1 MLKNFVLL
9 HNFRILLQYKTTVQ
23 LFYTCVRGRLVIKI
37 MKELNIAD
45 YHSDALKLHI
55 DDKISDVIL
64 GFLQQ
69 RIDVACIVD
78 DFDYPI
84 GIVSKYSIYRS
95 ILERKNLNTSVESIL
110 QKDVLT
116 VRDKETFKHVKEVLL
131 QNNVAHGIVINKNN
145 KVAGV
150 ISKSDII
157 RGFLHETEILVNQL
171 TGLIEHLQDIV
182 ISIDRNKQ
190 IVAFNGAAEN
200 VIQLR
205 KEEVIG
211 RNIEEL
217 FPQLSCY
224 LTSALNNLVSIKQKK
239 VTFGPIVG
247 IGSFIPITYKEHTS
261 GAIAIIKDIT
271 TLEEFA
277 QELETTKNLQQTLQQ
292 AIALSFDAIIIT
304 NKEGR
309 ITLTNNAFLDFF
321 EQKEKNII
329 NQLIHEAVPLV
340 GKFYHKQ
347 TVKKDIIT
355 INNKTGL
362 ITKEYIVHAGKE
374 VGMIIKIISN
384 QLDQWKELFYQMDK
398 LESELHYYRS
408 EYQKLTQN
416 SSFDIIKSN
425 DKRIADLKH
434 QALLSA
440 KNNSTVLITGE
451 SGTGKEL
458 FAEAIHKESGRKG
471 NFVKVNC
478 AAIPSELLES
488 EFFGYADGAFTGARR
503 GGKIGKF
510 ELADKGTLFLDELG
524 DMPIALQ
531 SKLLRVLQERS
542 FERIGDN
549 KTKSVDVRIIAAT
562 NKDLFHMVQDGVFR
576 EDFYYRINVVTIPI
590 PPLRERID
598 DIPLLCYH
606 LINKLNEKLHKQVI
620 GISPEAFSILK
631 QYSWPGN
638 IRQLENVLERAM
650 NFDVKSWIDTIH
662 LPLELVENNIPIK
675 KPIVKI
681 IDPGPK
687 RSEYPNETT
696 SLKETE
702 KSLIMETL
710 QSVQG
715 NRSKA
720 AELLGIS
727 RTTLYNKMKKYHIES
742 NLYFNIT

>member
-1 MLKNFVLL
+1 MKV
-9 HNFRILLQYKTTVQ
+9 
-23 LFYTCVRGRLVIKI
+23 

-45 YHSDALKLHI
+45 YYSDALKLHEWN
-55 DDKISDVIL
+55 KISDVIL

-78 DFDYPI
+78 EFDYPI
-84 GIVSKYSIYRS
+84 GIVSKYSVYRS
-95 ILERKNLNTSVESIL
+95 ILDGKNLDAPVKSIL
-110 QKDVLT
+110 QKDVFT
-116 VRDKETFKHVKEVLL
+116 VNDQETFKHVKAVLL
-131 QNNVAHGIVINKNN
+131 QNNVAHGIVLNRHN

-171 TGLIEHLQDIV
+171 TGLIENLQEIV

-200 VIQLR
+200 VVHLR

-217 FPQLSCY
+217 FPEVSEY
-224 LTSALNNLVSIKQKK
+224 LISVLDDLISIKQKK
-239 VTFGPIVG
+239 VVIGPIVG
-247 IGSFIPITYKEHTS
+247 IGSFIPITYKENTS

-292 AIALSFDAIIIT
+292 AIALSYDAIIIT

-321 EQKEKNII
+321 EQKEKNIM
-329 NQLIHEAVPLV
+329 NQFIHGAIPLL
-340 GKFYHKQ
+340 GNFANDHNLRKE
-347 TVKKDIIT
+347 IIT

-362 ITKEYIVHAGKE
+362 LTKEYIVHAGKE

-384 QLDQWKELFYQMDK
+384 QLDQWKELFYRMDK
-398 LESELHYYRS
+398 LESELNYYRS

-425 DKRIADLKH
+425 DKRMADLKH

-440 KNNSTVLITGE
+440 KNNSTVLITGD

-524 DMPIALQ
+524 DMPLALQ

-549 KTKSVDVRIIAAT
+549 KTRSVDVRIIAAS
-562 NKDLFHMVQDGVFR
+562 NKDLFMMVQDGEFR

-590 PPLRERID
+590 PPLRERKD

-606 LINKLNEKLHKQVI
+606 LITKLNEKLNKRVI
-620 GISPEAFSILK
+620 GISPEAFAILK

-638 IRQLENVLERAM
+638 VRQLENILERAM

-662 LPLELVENNIPIK
+662 LPLELIENHVPTKN
-675 KPIVKI
+675 KPIEKSI
-681 IDPGPK
+681 NSSGQNRNDSPT
-687 RSEYPNETT
+687 EMT
-696 SLKETE
+696 SLKVSE
-702 KSLIMETL
+702 KSIIIETL
-710 QSVQG
+710 KAVQG

-727 RTTLYNKMKKYHIES
+727 RTTLYNKMKKYNIET
-742 NLYFNIT
+742 NVYFNFT

>member
-1 MLKNFVLL
+1 
-9 HNFRILLQYKTTVQ
+9 
-23 LFYTCVRGRLVIKI
+23 
-37 MKELNIAD
+37 MKELNIRE
-45 YHSDALKLHI
+45 YYSDALKLYE
-55 DDKISDVIL
+55 DNSISDVLL
-64 GFLQQ
+64 GFLKQ

-78 DFDYPI
+78 DSDYPI
-84 GIVSKYSIYRS
+84 GIVSKYSVYRS
-95 ILERKNLNTSVESIL
+95 ILEGVNIHTPVKSIL

-116 VRDKETFKHVKEVLL
+116 VSDKETFKQVKDVLL
-131 QNNVAHGIVINKNN
+131 QNNVAHGIVLDKNN

-171 TGLIEHLQDIV
+171 TGLIENLQEIV

-190 IVAFNGAAEN
+190 IVAFNGAAEK
-200 VIQLR
+200 VVHLR

-211 RNIEEL
+211 KNIEDL
-217 FPQLSCY
+217 FPELSDY
-224 LTSALNNLVSIKQKK
+224 LVSALDDLISIKQKK
-239 VTFGPIVG
+239 VAFGPIIG
-247 IGSFIPITYKEHTS
+247 IGSFIPITYKENTS

-277 QELETTKNLQQTLQQ
+277 QELETTKNLQQTLHQ
-292 AIALSFDAIIIT
+292 AIALSYDAIIIT
-304 NKEGR
+304 NNEGR
-309 ITLTNNAFLDFF
+309 ITLTNHAFLDFF
-321 EQKEKNII
+321 EQKGKSII
-329 NQLIHEAVPLV
+329 NQRIYEAVPLL
-340 GKFYHKQ
+340 GKFASDPNL
-347 TVKKDIIT
+347 KKEILT
-355 INNKTGL
+355 INNKTGIL
-362 ITKEYIVHAGKE
+362 TKEYIVHAGKE

-384 QLDQWKELFYQMDK
+384 QLDQWKELFYRMDK
-398 LESELHYYRS
+398 LESELNYYRS

-425 DKRIADLKH
+425 DKMMANLKH

-524 DMPIALQ
+524 DMPLALQ
-531 SKLLRVLQERS
+531 SKLLRVLQERN
-542 FERIGDN
+542 FERIGDI
-549 KTKSVDVRIIAAT
+549 KTRNVDVRIIAAT
-562 NKDLFHMVQDGVFR
+562 NKDLFQLVQDGEFR

-590 PPLRERID
+590 PPLRERKD
-598 DIPLLCYH
+598 DIPLLCHH
-606 LINKLNEKLHKQVI
+606 LINKLNKKLNKQVI

-638 IRQLENVLERAM
+638 IRQLENILERAM

-662 LPLELVENNIPIK
+662 LPLELHEKNIPLKNKVITANTSPEQNK
-675 KPIVKI
+675 H
-681 IDPGPK
+681 
-687 RSEYPNETT
+687 EYAIEMS
-696 SLKETE
+696 SLKESE
-702 KSLIMETL
+702 KSMILETL
-710 QSVQG
+710 ESVQG

-727 RTTLYNKMKKYHIES
+727 RTTLYNKLKKYNIET
-742 NLYFNIT
+742 NVNFTIK

>member
-1 MLKNFVLL
+1 
-9 HNFRILLQYKTTVQ
+9 
-23 LFYTCVRGRLVIKI
+23 
-37 MKELNIAD
+37 MKELNIGD
-45 YHSDALKLHI
+45 YYSDALKLSE
-55 DDKISDVIL
+55 DNKISDVIL
-64 GFLQQ
+64 GFLKH

-78 DFDYPI
+78 DSDHPI
-84 GIVSKYSIYRS
+84 GIVSKYSVYRS
-95 ILERKNLNTSVESIL
+95 ILNGIDLGAPVQSIL
-110 QKDVLT
+110 QRDVLT
-116 VRDKETFKHVKEVLL
+116 VSEKDTFKQVKDVLL
-131 QNNVAHGIVINKNN
+131 QNNVAHGIVLNKEN

-171 TGLIEHLQDIV
+171 TGLIDNLQDSV

-190 IVAFNGAAEN
+190 IVAFNGAAEK
-200 VIQLR
+200 VVHLR

-211 RNIEEL
+211 KNIDEFFPEL
-217 FPQLSCY
+217 SDY
-224 LTSALNNLVSIKQKK
+224 LVSALDDLLLIKQKK
-239 VTFGPIVG
+239 VSFGPIVG
-247 IGSFIPITYKEHTS
+247 IGSFIPITYKDNTS

-292 AIALSFDAIIIT
+292 AIALSYDAIIIT

-309 ITLTNNAFLDFF
+309 ITLTNHAFIDFF
-321 EQKEKNII
+321 EQKEKKII
-329 NQLIHEAVPLV
+329 NQHIDEAVPLL
-340 GKFYHKQ
+340 GKFANDPSLEKE
-347 TVKKDIIT
+347 IIT
-355 INNKTGL
+355 INNKTGIL
-362 ITKEYIVHAGKE
+362 TKEYIIHAGKE
-374 VGMIIKIISN
+374 VGMIIKIIST
-384 QLDQWKELFYQMDK
+384 QLNQWKELFYRMDK
-398 LESELHYYRS
+398 LESELNYYRS
-408 EYQKLTQN
+408 EYQKLTQD
-416 SSFDIIKSN
+416 SFFETIISN
-425 DKRIADLKH
+425 DKMMSNLKH

-458 FAEAIHKESGRKG
+458 FAEAIHKESCRKG

-524 DMPIALQ
+524 DMPLALQ
-531 SKLLRVLQERS
+531 SKLLRVLQERN

-549 KTKSVDVRIIAAT
+549 KTRNVDVRIIAAT
-562 NKDLFHMVQDGVFR
+562 NKDLFQLVQDGEFR

-590 PPLRERID
+590 PPLRERKD
-598 DIPLLCYH
+598 DISLLCHY
-606 LINKLNEKLHKQVI
+606 LINKLNEKLTKQVI
-620 GISPEAFSILK
+620 GISPEAFSIMK

-638 IRQLENVLERAM
+638 IRQLENILERAM

-662 LPLELVENNIPIK
+662 LPVELIKNNIPSKNKAITATTHPDQNK
-675 KPIVKI
+675 Y
-681 IDPGPK
+681 DHA
-687 RSEYPNETT
+687 NEIG
-696 SLKETE
+696 SLKESE
-702 KSLIMETL
+702 KSMIMETL
-710 QSVQG
+710 ESVQG

-727 RTTLYNKMKKYHIES
+727 RTTLYNKLKKYNIDS
-742 NLYFNIT
+742 NVYFNIK